1 MKGWQWLPWTAA
13 THTVPPLAG
22 SPSHSLLPSSHLHTG
37 KESCFERIMQRF
49 GRKAVYIVIG
59 DGVEEE
65 QGAKKVMG
73 PLCAACL
80 LLFPY
85 LRPPTPQT
93 PRASPPPLPPT
104 PQPCALSQALLSKAA
119 PICRSLSIL
128 SNFLSQIL
136 LVALATAPGSLAG
149 FQTPGTLW
157 TSRTSAHACAGH
169 FMSCSKVEV
178 AGSKNSSLLIKAA
191 LG

>member
-85 LRPPTPQT
+85 PRPPTPQT
-93 PRASPPPLPPT
+93 PPCVPPPCLPP
-104 PQPCALSQALLSKAA
+104 PSLVPCLRLCSPRLLPFAD
-119 PICRSLSIL
+119 P
-128 SNFLSQIL
+128 
-136 LVALATAPGSLAG
+136 
-149 FQTPGTLW
+149 
-157 TSRTSAHACAGH
+157 
-169 FMSCSKVEV
+169 
-178 AGSKNSSLLIKAA
+178 
-191 LG
+191 